1 MVIHRYYSFDTLGI
15 INIPQATQ
23 RAGSS
28 MSKLTGNLIHADCYN
43 NNSDPTLLLWSI
55 LRVIFK
61 THLFCLLSFV
71 FVWLSL
77 VFVHVLFS
85 CFDLLFYLYLKL
97 CLAREFTYCH
107 IRNVT
112 GGRVCGVRADLR
124 YLVPISCGCA

>member
-1 MVIHRYYSFDTLGI
+1 M
-15 INIPQATQ
+15 
-23 RAGSS
+23 
-28 MSKLTGNLIHADCYN
+28 K
-43 NNSDPTLLLWSI
+43 
-55 LRVIFK
+55 VIF
-61 THLFCLLSFV
+61 TTDLPCLLSLV
-71 FVWLSL
+71 FVSLSL

-124 YLVPISCGCA
+124 YLVLISCGCPSASLFTDNSKPVTVLAIRNTIETLPVS

>member
-1 MVIHRYYSFDTLGI
+1 MKYFESY
-15 INIPQATQ
+15 
-23 RAGSS
+23 
-28 MSKLTGNLIHADCYN
+28 
-43 NNSDPTLLLWSI
+43 
-55 LRVIFK
+55 FK
-61 THLFCLLSFV
+61 TDLSYLLSLV
-71 FVWLSL
+71 FVSLSL

-124 YLVPISCGCA
+124 YLVLISCGCA